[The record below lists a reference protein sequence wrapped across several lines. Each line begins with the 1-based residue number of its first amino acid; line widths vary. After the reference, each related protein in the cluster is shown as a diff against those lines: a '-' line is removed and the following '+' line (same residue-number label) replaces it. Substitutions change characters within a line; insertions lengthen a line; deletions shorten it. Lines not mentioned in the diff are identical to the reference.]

1 MRRNFLT
8 VIATVSIL
16 AGCATAYQQQGL
28 SGGFTET
35 QLDTN
40 VWKVSF
46 KGNGYTSGDRADD
59 FAMLRSAELA
69 LANGFTHFAFASSKT
84 GVETSTMTTPTTSY
98 TSGSASVYGNNVYGN
113 STTRTTGGNTIFVS
127 KPSANN
133 TVVMFKGKPDVN
145 SMVYDASFICNSLG
159 TKYKVV
165 CNAPKQ

>member
-1 MRRNFLT
+1 MRGKLLP

-16 AGCATAYQQQGL
+16 AGCATAYQPQGF

-46 KGNGYTSGDRADD
+46 KGNGYTKGDKAED
-59 FAMLRSAELA
+59 FAMLRSAELS

-84 GVETSTMTTPTTSY
+84 GVETSAMTTPTTSHTTGNASIY
-98 TSGSASVYGNNVYGN
+98 GNTISGS
-113 STTRTTGGNTIFVS
+113 STTRTYGGETIFIS
-127 KPSANN
+127 KPSASN
-133 TVVMFKGKPDVN
+133 TVVMFKGKPDLN
-145 SMVYDASFICNSLG
+145 TMVYDANFICNSLG

>member
-1 MRRNFLT
+1 MRKLML
-8 VIATVSIL
+8 VCSVVV
-16 AGCATAYQQQGL
+16 AGCATAYQPQGL

-46 KGNGYTSGDRADD
+46 RGNGYTKGDKAED

-98 TSGSASVYGNNVYGN
+98 TSGSAGAYGNNIYGS
-113 STTRTTGGNTIFVS
+113 STTRTYGGDTIFIS
-127 KPSANN
+127 KPSASN
-133 TVVMFKGKPDVN
+133 TVVMFKGKPDLN
-145 SMVYDASFICNSLG
+145 GMVYDASFLCNSLG
-159 TKYKVV
+159 KKYEVV
-165 CNAPKQ
+165 CNAPKP